1 MIGRHYLLEIKR
13 VKELALPTLLPPH
26 HGSLPRFVVSFRR
39 NHGSSPVST
48 RVLQHIRARS
58 RLQPNCLFRSAI
70 NSCHPIQRPA
80 QRRAFSTRRGD
91 EPVHSMDEAVSL
103 TFAPRPRL
111 GSPSSGN

>member
-48 RVLQHIRARS
+48 RVLQHIPGQSGRHLLGLS
-58 RLQPNCLFRSAI
+58 FTESAPLLPLADKFCCDAI
-70 NSCHPIQRPA
+70 
-80 QRRAFSTRRGD
+80 RRAFTSTTAFHTVLIWHG
-91 EPVHSMDEAVSL
+91 
-103 TFAPRPRL
+103 RL
-111 GSPSSGN
+111 G